1 MQVLF
6 PAIHKNHRPPKQW
19 FDFYLFTCKSNPFSQ
34 RFKAVSASGNYLNWF
49 EEARV
54 EYMREGGVCLND
66 LLAEGI
72 VFPIV
77 EMNVKY
83 MKSAVYDDIVL
94 VRAYLRE
101 VNRVK
106 LVFEYEVLRENTN
119 ELLATGQSVGTYTKI
134 STGKIVRIPEE
145 RLKKLMDMAEEDRT
159 DG

>member
-1 MQVLF
+1 MYTLRKRV
-6 PAIHKNHRPPKQW
+6 R
-19 FDFYLFTCKSNPFSQ
+19 FYETDGMK
-34 RFKAVSASGNYLNWF
+34 VVYHGNYLNWF

-54 EYMREGGVCLND
+54 EYMREGGLCLND

-83 MKSAVYDDIVL
+83 IKSAVYDDVVL
-94 VRAYLRE
+94 INAYLRE

-106 LVFEYEVLRENTN
+106 LVFEYEVFRESTG
-119 ELLATGQSVGTYTKI
+119 ELLATGKSVGTYTKI
-134 STGKIVRIPEE
+134 STGKIARVPEE
-145 RLKKLMDMAEEDRT
+145 RLHKLMDIAKEDRL

>member
-1 MQVLF
+1 MYTLRKRV
-6 PAIHKNHRPPKQW
+6 R
-19 FDFYLFTCKSNPFSQ
+19 FYETDGMK
-34 RFKAVSASGNYLNWF
+34 VVYHGNYLNWF

-54 EYMREGGVCLND
+54 EYMREGGLCLND

-83 MKSAVYDDIVL
+83 IKSAVYDDVVL
-94 VRAYLRE
+94 INAYLRE

-106 LVFEYEVLRENTN
+106 LVFEYEVFRESTG
-119 ELLATGQSVGTYTKI
+119 ELLATGRSVGTYTKI
-134 STGKIVRIPEE
+134 STGKIARVPEE
-145 RLKKLMDMAEEDRT
+145 RLHKLMEIAKEDRL